1 MVTAI
6 VIPIIIIYFYIISK
20 RELQSHTEQWLALEQ
35 VYEEAIVT
43 GKIHQINIRKER
55 FYYHRYVHIVELT
68 LINNQTT
75 TLVSKITPIVKGK
88 FLTNDDF
95 QLGNE
100 VRVYGNW
107 KEGHF
112 RFGRYEIIQKK

>member
-1 MVTAI
+1 LVTAI

-20 RELQSHTEQWLALEQ
+20 RELQSHTEQWLALED

-43 GKIHQINIRKER
+43 GKIHQINLRKER
-55 FYYHRYVHIVELT
+55 FYYHRYIHIVELT

-75 TLVSKITPIVKGK
+75 TVVSKITPIVKGK
-88 FLTNDDF
+88 VFTNDF
-95 QLGNE
+95 QLGDK

-107 KEGHF
+107 KVGHF
-112 RFGRYEIIQKK
+112 RFGRYEILQK

>member
-43 GKIHQINIRKER
+43 GKINQIKIRKER

-75 TLVSKITPIVKGK
+75 TIVSKITPMVKGII
-88 FLTNDDF
+88 LTNDF
-95 QLGNE
+95 QLGDE

-107 KEGHF
+107 KEDHF
-112 RFGRYEIIQKK
+112 RFGRYEILQ

>member
-6 VIPIIIIYFYIISK
+6 VIPIIIIYFYLISK

-43 GKIHQINIRKER
+43 GKIHQINITKER
-55 FYYHRYVHIVELT
+55 FYYHRYIHIVKLT
-68 LINNQTT
+68 LIHNGTT
-75 TLVSKITPIVKGK
+75 TVVSKITPIVKGK
-88 FLTNDDF
+88 VLTNDF
-95 QLGNE
+95 EIGVE

-112 RFGRYEIIQKK
+112 RFGRYDILQK

>member
-1 MVTAI
+1 LVTAI

-43 GKIHQINIRKER
+43 GKIHHITITKER
-55 FYYHRYVHIVELT
+55 FYYHRYVHIVQLT
-68 LINNQTT
+68 LINNQKTT
-75 TLVSKITPIVKGK
+75 IASKVTPIVKGK
-88 FLTNDDF
+88 VITNELQIGD
-95 QLGNE
+95 E

-112 RFGRYEIIQKK
+112 RFGRYEIIAK